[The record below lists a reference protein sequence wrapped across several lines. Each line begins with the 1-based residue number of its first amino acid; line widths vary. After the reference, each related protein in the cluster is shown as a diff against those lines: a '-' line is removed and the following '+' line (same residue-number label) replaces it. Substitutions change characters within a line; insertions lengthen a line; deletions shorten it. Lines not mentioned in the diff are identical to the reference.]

1 MAIGFPVWPNASQN
15 KSLQMHFRF
24 SSGFSKKW
32 KAATRCSAR
41 PLTTKTCARLHLFC
55 MNSPRNRGWYPAR
68 VHPFSSGNG
77 KGDPGHTSKEHRAMH
92 QISFVFSEKH
102 GCVKR
107 KGGHF
112 KGFESCSASNPFG
125 SGLWVRTFIFEL
137 HRNPKAIPIL
147 NVLEVSLYH
156 PGPEL
161 RNCDD
166 CRHGTGTKL
175 HETIQSNTPHD
186 HLLRQILRVGVKHRI
201 AQSKRHG

>member
-1 MAIGFPVWPNASQN
+1 MGFRKNEKPLQDAARALLLQKPVHDSI
-15 KSLQMHFRF
+15 F
-24 SSGFSKKW
+24 
-32 KAATRCSAR
+32 
-41 PLTTKTCARLHLFC
+41 FC

-68 VHPFSSGNG
+68 VHPFGSGNG
-77 KGDPGHTSKEHRAMH
+77 KGDPGHTSKEHRAMQ

-107 KGGHF
+107 KGGHL